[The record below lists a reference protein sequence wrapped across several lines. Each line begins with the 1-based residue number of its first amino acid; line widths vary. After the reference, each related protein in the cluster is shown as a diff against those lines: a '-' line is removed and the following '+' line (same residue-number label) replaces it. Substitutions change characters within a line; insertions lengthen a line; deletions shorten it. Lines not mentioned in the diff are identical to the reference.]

1 MVLEQVVDYY
11 LKFGKSTYDRK
22 LKNYSLNFKLCN
34 NSWTL
39 LKEGFSY
46 NCFYYIPERKIFGE
60 IKKKQG
66 MKSSLCLSPTFT
78 FFQIYYRTV

>member
-60 IKKKQG
+60 IKKKTRNEIFT
-66 MKSSLCLSPTFT
+66 LSFSHFHIFPD
-78 FFQIYYRTV
+78 IL